1 MISLD
6 DDKAKKLAE
15 VISNDTSRKILSF
28 LSEQEAT
35 ESGISKSLRIP
46 MSTVT
51 YNLKNLIKAG
61 LIETKEFKWS
71 TKGKEMD
78 IFRVKKRHIIITPGR
93 SEVKQDLKKLW
104 PVVLGGAV
112 IGGLIEIFTKK
123 TVFMGEQIRANVD
136 KATSGASEVAFASA
150 PEVST
155 QVTQY
160 SYYGAYFFIGVI
172 FVLLMFMIFRRVR
185 K

>member
-15 VISNDTSRKILSF
+15 VISNDTSRKILSY

-35 ESGISKSLRIP
+35 ESGVSKSLRIP

-61 LIETKEFKWS
+61 LVETKEFKWS

-78 IFRVKKRHIIITPGR
+78 IFRVKKRYIIITPGK

-112 IGGLIEIFTKK
+112 VGGLIEIFTRK
-123 TVFMGEQIRANVD
+123 TIFIGEQMRDTVE
-136 KATSGASEVAFASA
+136 KTTTGASEVAFATA

-155 QVTQY
+155 QVTQC
-160 SYYGAYFFIGVI
+160 SYYGVYFFVGVI
-172 FVLLMFMIFRRVR
+172 FVFLMFMIFRKV
-185 K
+185 KK